1 MGLKIKA
8 KVLGKVSFGFSQTP
22 NVWKKIVLQFA
33 KPKIYPGPSI
43 PLI

>member
-1 MGLKIKA
+1 MVLKIRA
-8 KVLGKVSFGFSQTP
+8 KVLGKISLVLDKPQMFG
-22 NVWKKIVLQFA
+22 KKMVLQFA